1 MLMYQDAR
9 GMQDS
14 HSDHVMLYTLFFGFS
29 LGFGFFVVGFW
40 WWCVFFFSVQINT
53 RELRR

>member
-14 HSDHVMLYTLFFGFS
+14 HSDHVMLYTQFFGFS

-40 WWCVFFFSVQINT
+40 WWCVFFF
-53 RELRR
+53 LCK